1 MINGLGEAMMMS
13 MAKMGLRIENE
24 TETQE
29 SITIYVSVP
38 EFSDEKNIRNE
49 EMAGMRLAK
58 RYKEMLIDMG
68 IKRLTVKAKIRSG
81 EHWTKEMGKEAE
93 LNMRKMLYG
102 SQY

>member
-38 EFSDEKNIRNE
+38 EFSDERNIRNE

-93 LNMRKMLYG
+93 LNMRKRLYG

>member
-1 MINGLGEAMMMS
+1 MINGLGEAMV
-13 MAKMGLRIENE
+13 MAMAGMGLKIENE
-24 TETQE
+24 IETQD
-29 SITIYVSVP
+29 SLTLYVSVP
-38 EFSDEKNIRNE
+38 EYSYERNIHNE

-68 IKRLTVKAKIRSG
+68 VKRLTVKAKIRSG